1 MFAEMMS
8 LVLGGMSLGEFV
20 VGAVAL
26 SVLEVVLG
34 VDNLIM
40 LTIMVNKCP
49 VAQRKM
55 LRQFGLSFAMVTRIG
70 LLFSLS
76 WLTQLKE
83 VLFTVGGHGFSGR
96 DLVLL
101 GGGLFLLYKASQEIY
116 EMVEGHGEAARAEA
130 AIQDAVAK
138 LGWEALARVI
148 VTIGVMDLVFSLDSV
163 ITAVGMTSNLY
174 VMVFAVV
181 IAMVMMQFG
190 AGPIGDFVERHPGM
204 KLLALAFLLLIGVV
218 LSLEGLGGHVDKKVV
233 YGAMGFG
240 FAVQLLAVRMHS
252 KQRKA
257 EPLNTAATNG

>member
-1 MFAEMMS
+1 MFAEMFS
-8 LVLGGMSLGEFV
+8 VVLGGMSLGEFIL
-20 VGAVAL
+20 GAIAL

-49 VAQRKM
+49 VEQRAM
-55 LRQFGLSFAMVTRIG
+55 LRRFGLSFAMITRIG

-83 VLFTVGGHGFSGR
+83 VLFTIGDHGFSGR

-101 GGGLFLLYKASQEIY
+101 SGGLFLLYKASQEIY
-116 EMVEGHGEAARAEA
+116 EMVEGHGEAAKAEA
-130 AIQDAVAK
+130 AVKDALK
-138 LGWEALARVI
+138 KMGWKALAQVI
-148 VTIGVMDLVFSLDSV
+148 VAIGLMDIVFSLDSV

-240 FAVQLLAVRMHS
+240 FAVQLLAVRMHHT
-252 KQRKA
+252 RMKA
-257 EPLNTAATNG
+257 ERG